1 MMFDLCLLFSSHVC
15 ILSKALFHWN
25 AESLLLHE
33 YKANSAT
40 HEHVGEDILK
50 HAHACSRC
58 AETSALSVPPTPL
71 TLHVFLLLGVFLVRK
86 GPKKKLFLFFFS
98 SPSSLDAGCVSV
110 EHPSFV
116 TSGRV
121 SFKKNFLFIAGR
133 VSFEKLFC
141 LLPDV
146 SRWKH
151 DCPDPCWEPA
161 PSRQRV
167 SENRSA
173 VDWPDSTSMSF
184 ARAGKKKGDSWGEV
198 RIFPSWVQ
206 LPEKIQMRRLLVGSI
221 SLSKRQRKGRD
232 KSVFKELTWNPGGG
246 REAES
251 N

>member
-173 VDWPDSTSMSF
+173 V
-184 ARAGKKKGDSWGEV
+184 ARFNFHVVRKSWQEKG
-198 RIFPSWVQ
+198 R
-206 LPEKIQMRRLLVGSI
+206 LVGRGTDLPFLGPVTREDSNAETPGRFDFVVESAEEGPESKPSSR
-221 SLSKRQRKGRD
+221 SLRGTQEGAEKRKA
-232 KSVFKELTWNPGGG
+232 T
-246 REAES
+246 
-251 N
+251 